1 MAATA
6 SSVVPL
12 EVLARMGDLALMAR
26 LAVEGYLVGR
36 HRSLRRGY
44 GGEFVQYRPYVPGD
58 DARYVDWKLFARQ
71 ERLCMKSFNE
81 ETDMRV
87 ALVVD
92 ASASMA
98 YAGRSA
104 PCSKARYAVMAAAC
118 LAYLARRQGDQAGLF
133 VYGGEEGG
141 ARRLQAENA
150 EWSLSRL
157 LGTLSMVKPG
167 GASHLES
174 VLPQVED
181 FVVGRG
187 VTVILSDFHNE
198 EQGLESRLKH
208 LRHGRSDVMAI
219 QILDDDELKL
229 PFGEGVRFVDAED
242 GREVDASSDIIRKE
256 YREGFDAFCESVR
269 EATLNSQADYLR
281 IVTSME
287 LGEVLSAFLS
297 MRR

>member
-1 MAATA
+1 MTA
-6 SSVVPL
+6 SASAVVPL
-12 EVLARMGDLALMAR
+12 EVLARRGDLELRAR

-98 YAGRSA
+98 YCGKNA
-104 PCSKARYAVMAAAC
+104 PCSKLHYAVMAAAC
-118 LAYLARRQGDQAGLF
+118 LAYLARRQGDQTGLF
-133 VYGGEEGG
+133 VYGGEDGAWSNRSGG
-141 ARRLQAENA
+141 
-150 EWSLSRL
+150 EWSLARL

-167 GASHLES
+167 GDSHLES

-181 FVVGRG
+181 FVVGHG

-229 PFGEGVRFVDAED
+229 PFGDGVRFVDAED
-242 GREVDASSDIIRKE
+242 GKEVDASSDIIRAE
-256 YREGFDAFCESVR
+256 YRESFDAFCKAVR
-269 EATLNSQADYLR
+269 EASLNSQGDYLR
-281 IVTSME
+281 IMTSSE
-287 LGEVLSAFLS
+287 LGEVLSAFLA